1 METYG
6 HRQLHMIKFSVLKY
20 SIIYSLMAQTTLAV
34 QTVARVS
41 GSGEGKYTDSPVYG
55 VHVHSAVYNSPARGP
70 LDLVAYILLDP
81 LEIFGKWLSQ
91 D

>member
-1 METYG
+1 
-6 HRQLHMIKFSVLKY
+6 
-20 SIIYSLMAQTTLAV
+20 MAQTTLAV

-55 VHVHSAVYNSPARGP
+55 VHVHSAVYNSPARGA